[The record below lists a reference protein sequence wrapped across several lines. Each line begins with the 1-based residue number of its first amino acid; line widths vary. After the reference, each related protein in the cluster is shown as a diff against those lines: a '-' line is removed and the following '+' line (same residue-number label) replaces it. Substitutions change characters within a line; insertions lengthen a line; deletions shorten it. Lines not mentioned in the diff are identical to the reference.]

1 MQTPQQPPTPAT
13 PPTTPPPGAGAGAGL
28 SGLGQF
34 IDNTVNAAL
43 SSAQTAVQEELANA
57 ISARDVTQAKLDVAT
72 SSRERATLTR
82 QLAAENKKIGDLQSG
97 LAKIQAGEAKAAAK
111 LAGGTLVPN
120 QQNINDIVPTTMIV
134 SVMTIL
140 FIGFPLSIAFARI
153 MYKRAVH
160 NFSAPKPAPLA
171 ADATRRFDQLE
182 QAVDSIAIE
191 IERISE
197 GQRYLTKVLSEP
209 RIGATSEPSKPVS

>member
-1 MQTPQQPPTPAT
+1 MQTPQQVPTPQT
-13 PPTTPPPGAGAGAGL
+13 PPTTSPPGAGL

-34 IDNTVNAAL
+34 IENTVNTAL
-43 SSAQTAVQEELANA
+43 SSAQAELQQKLATAIA
-57 ISARDVTQAKLDVAT
+57 ARDVTQGKLDVAT
-72 SSRERATLTR
+72 STRERASLTR
-82 QLAAENKKIGDLQSG
+82 QLAAENKTIGDLQNNI
-97 LAKIQAGEAKAAAK
+97 AKIQAGEDKVAAK
-111 LAGGTLVPN
+111 LAGGTLVPPN
-120 QQNINDIVPTTMIV
+120 PPPNSSDIPPTTMIV
-134 SVMTIL
+134 SVMSIL

-160 NFSAPKPAPLA
+160 NLSAPKPAPLA

-209 RIGATSEPSKPVS
+209 RIGASSSEPPKPIS